1 MKNIYLLILILLS
14 IKCISQEKNTN
25 TYTLPQEKIYL
36 HYNSNF
42 LLSGEK
48 LYYKIYNLTENNQ
61 PSKLS
66 KIAYIEVINEKKN
79 SVFKQKIQLEKGTG
93 YGDIF
98 FPSNLKTGTYK
109 LISYTNWMRN
119 NNSFYE
125 DFIYIVN
132 PFINKLKAKKTST
145 KNLNLLDNSTRKSYA
160 KREKVTLKYP
170 EQKGNYSISVRKI
183 TNDIPSKTSI
193 KTFSQKYDFEKV
205 NDNYNYIPE
214 LRGNLISGTIES
226 FKNQNKHGKKI
237 ALSTIEEDPFTKITT
252 TNKNGEFYF
261 NLKNNNNSKLLLQIL
276 DKDRGAYTIKI
287 NNNPFSYK
295 DLKFDSKISLTD
307 SLVKTINERTV
318 YMQIENSYSVIKR
331 DSIYFNKKKEF
342 ISSLK
347 KKVYVLDD
355 YKRFKTVK
363 ETTVEILNDVWL
375 SKEKNNYTFHVRDQ
389 NLKTNKELPTLLI
402 VDGYIV
408 FNHNDLIDFNTNK
421 IKQISIA
428 KEKYVYGGKLYQ
440 GIIEVKTFDK
450 DYFQQSKNTLTVNIL
465 KPESLKKYFFQTY
478 KSNNK
483 RQNKIPDYRTQ
494 LFWNPNIKL
503 NNQEI
508 SFYTSDVIGNY
519 KIEIQGF
526 DNKGTPVHI
535 ESYFSVQ

>member
-125 DFIYIVN
+125 DFIYIIN
-132 PFINKLKAKKTST
+132 PFINKLKAKKAST

-237 ALSTIEEDPFTKITT
+237 ALSTIEEYPFTKITT

-276 DKDRGAYTIKI
+276 DKDREAYTIKI
-287 NNNPFSYK
+287 NNNPFIYK

-318 YMQIENSYSVIKR
+318 YMQIENSYSIIKR

-347 KKVYVLDD
+347 KKVYVLND

-450 DYFQQSKNTLTVNIL
+450 DYFQKSKNTLTVNIL

>member
-1 MKNIYLLILILLS
+1 MKNIYLLILLS

-132 PFINKLKAKKTST
+132 PFINRLKAKKTST

-170 EQKGNYSISVRKI
+170 KQKGNYSISVRKI

-237 ALSTIEEDPFTKITT
+237 ALSTIEEYPFTKITT

-287 NNNPFSYK
+287 NKKPFNYK

-450 DYFQQSKNTLTVNIL
+450 DYFQQSKNVLTVNIL

-494 LFWNPNIKL
+494 LFWNPNVKL

-508 SFYTSDVIGNY
+508 SFYTSDIIGNY
-519 KIEIQGF
+519 KVEIQGF
-526 DNKGTPVHI
+526 DNKGTPIHI